1 MEQEKRNIHG
11 IKHIKRPF
19 TSKAGDIKRTAKPF
33 ISKTNKVKVSV
44 SRKPIKSGIKHIKRP
59 FAPKTMESVK
69 IIPLGGLGEVGR
81 NMTLIEYKR
90 KILIMDVG
98 FRMPGDS
105 TPGVDYLIPNTEY
118 LDGRSKDIVGIVFT
132 HGHYDHI
139 GALPYVLR
147 KIQRNDLKIFAGA
160 VAKGII
166 LKRQTDYKN
175 QPKIEITEVK
185 DGSIINLDPFKVE
198 FFSQNHS
205 IPDNMGLFIET
216 PVGNIV
222 NTSDFKFDP
231 HPINDKPTNFKKLE
245 ELGKRGVLL
254 LCSDSTG
261 AEEEGH
267 SLSERD
273 IKKNL
278 EEIIKAIKGR
288 IIVSTFSSLLNR
300 IQQVIDI
307 SENCNRKICIEGF
320 SMKANVEMARNLGY
334 IKAKNDTFIE
344 SRYIKK
350 YPDNM
355 VTIICTG
362 AQGESNAALMKII
375 TKKNRFIR
383 LKKGDTVIFSSSV
396 IPGNERVVQEVK
408 DEILRQ
414 GAKVWHYKMMDIHA
428 GGHAKREELAK
439 MLRLM
444 KPKFFMPIHGQLSML
459 FAHAELAEIVGIK
472 EENIIVADNGQI
484 LNLSKD
490 RFFKES
496 GVVPSEPVMIDGLGV
511 GDVGKIVLRDRTSL
525 STEGMFVIIIVID
538 KKTGKIINSPDIIS
552 RGFVYLKESRD
563 LLRDTRRKSIQ
574 IVNQIV
580 QSGGS
585 VNWGYVKSEI
595 RSKIGQFLFSK
606 TKRRP
611 MVLPVII
618 EI

>member
-1 MEQEKRNIHG
+1 
-11 IKHIKRPF
+11 
-19 TSKAGDIKRTAKPF
+19 
-33 ISKTNKVKVSV
+33 
-44 SRKPIKSGIKHIKRP
+44 
-59 FAPKTMESVK
+59 
-69 IIPLGGLGEVGR
+69 
-81 NMTLIEYKR
+81 
-90 KILIMDVG
+90 
-98 FRMPGDS
+98 MPGDS

-166 LKRQTDYKN
+166 MKRQKDYKN
-175 QPKIEITEVK
+175 QPKIEITEIK
-185 DGSIINLDPFKVE
+185 DGSKINLDPFKVE
-198 FFSQNHS
+198 FFSQAHS

-231 HPINDKPTNFKKLE
+231 YPVNDKPTDFKKLE

-278 EEIIKAIKGR
+278 EKIIKAIKGR

-300 IQQVIDI
+300 IQQVVDI
-307 SENCNRKICIEGF
+307 SEKCNRKICVEGF

-344 SRYIKK
+344 SRHIKK

-355 VTIICTG
+355 VTIMCTG

-375 TKKNRFIR
+375 TKKNRFIK

-428 GGHAKREELAK
+428 GGHAKREELEK
-439 MLRLM
+439 MIRLM
-444 KPKFFMPIHGQLSML
+444 NPKFFMPIHGQLSML
-459 FAHAELAEIVGIK
+459 FAHAELAEKVGIK
-472 EENIIVADNGQI
+472 EENIIVADNGEI
-484 LNLSKD
+484 LSLSKD
-490 RFFKES
+490 RFVKE
-496 GVVPSEPVMIDGLGV
+496 GKTVPSEPVMIDGLGV

-538 KKTGKIINSPDIIS
+538 KKTGKIITSPDIIS

-563 LLRDTRRKSIQ
+563 LLRDTRRKSVQ

-585 VNWGYVKSEI
+585 VNWSYVKSEI

-611 MVLPVII
+611 MILPVII

>member
-1 MEQEKRNIHG
+1 
-11 IKHIKRPF
+11 
-19 TSKAGDIKRTAKPF
+19 
-33 ISKTNKVKVSV
+33 
-44 SRKPIKSGIKHIKRP
+44 
-59 FAPKTMESVK
+59 
-69 IIPLGGLGEVGR
+69 LGGLGEVGR
-81 NMTLIEYKR
+81 NMTLIEYKG
-90 KILIMDVG
+90 KILIVDVG

-105 TPGVDYLIPNTEY
+105 TPGIDYLIPNTEY
-118 LDGRSKDIVGIVFT
+118 LDGRAKDVVGIVFT

-139 GALPYVLR
+139 GALPYVL
-147 KIQRNDLKIFAGA
+147 KKLQRNDLKIFASD

-166 LKRQTDYKN
+166 MKRQDDYKD
-175 QPKIEITEVK
+175 QPKIEITEIK
-185 DGSIINLDPFKVE
+185 DGSKINVDPFKVE
-198 FFSQNHS
+198 FFAQNHS
-205 IPDNMGLFIET
+205 IPSNMGLFIET

-231 HPINDKPTNFKKLE
+231 YPLNDKPTNFEKLKS
-245 ELGKRGVLL
+245 LGERGVLL

-273 IKKNL
+273 INRNL

-300 IQQVIDI
+300 IQQVVDI
-307 SENCNRKICIEGF
+307 SEKYNRKICVEGF
-320 SMKANVEMARNLGY
+320 SMKANLDMARNLGY
-334 IKAKNDTFIE
+334 IKAKKDTFIE
-344 SRYIKK
+344 SRNIKK

-355 VTIICTG
+355 VTIMCTG

-375 TKKNRFIR
+375 TKKNRFIK

-439 MLRLM
+439 MIRLM

-459 FAHAELAEIVGIK
+459 FAHAELAEEVGIK

-484 LNLSKD
+484 LNLSRD
-490 RFFKES
+490 RFYKEDKFA
-496 GVVPSEPVMIDGLGV
+496 PSEPVMIDGSGV
-511 GDVGKIVLRDRTSL
+511 GDVGKIVLKDRMTL
-525 STEGMFVIIIVID
+525 SEDGMFVVIIAVN
-538 KKTGKIINSPDIIS
+538 KKTGKVINSPDIIS
-552 RGFVYLKESRD
+552 RGFVYLRESKD
-563 LLRDTRRKSIQ
+563 LLRETRKKSVQ
-574 IVNQIV
+574 IINEAVA
-580 QSGGS
+580 SGKS
-585 VNWGYVKSEI
+585 VNWGHIKSEI
-595 RSKIGQFLFSK
+595 RNKISQFLYSK

-618 EI
+618 EV